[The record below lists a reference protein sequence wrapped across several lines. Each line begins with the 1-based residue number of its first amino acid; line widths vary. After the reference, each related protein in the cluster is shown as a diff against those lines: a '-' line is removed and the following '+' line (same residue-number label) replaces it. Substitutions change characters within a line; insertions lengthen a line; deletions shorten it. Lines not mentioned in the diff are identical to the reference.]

1 MRVFE
6 SLEYILEFDS
16 PALSIYDYFVVFYE
30 DVLHSDPPYSIFPLE
45 NEDAN
50 STDVAVDIFKGGV
63 FLGAEYGLPAYY
75 IWAVGIF
82 AAGQSSTMT
91 GTYR

>member
-1 MRVFE
+1 MF
-6 SLEYILEFDS
+6 LILEKLITLTSTYKFD
-16 PALSIYDYFVVFYE
+16 FVAFYE
-30 DVLHSDPPYSIFPLE
+30 DVLHSNPPYSIFPLE